1 MLDKFGYMEEYGFE
15 QLCLFYDKATGLKA
29 ITCIHNTVLGPAL
42 GGSRFWN
49 YKHEDDAILDVLRL
63 ARGMTYKSAVAGLPL
78 GGGKSVIIGDANELR
93 KDSVRTEAFWRAFGR
108 YLEGLS
114 GRYITAAD
122 VGTSVQD
129 MVYIHKETNHVVGLP
144 GRSGSPS
151 PYTALGV
158 FKSIL
163 ACCKHVYGTDSVEGK
178 VVAVQGVGAVGYN
191 LCKLLHEAGAKLIV
205 CDTVQASIDKC
216 VDEFGAK
223 AVALDDIYDADC
235 DIYAPCALGATVND
249 DTIPQFK
256 CKIICG
262 GANNQLK
269 DAKVHGKMLQDK
281 GIVYA
286 PDYVANAGG
295 VINVSYEVSEGGYNE
310 EASLRSIGLI
320 YVRMLEILRT
330 SEETGQLAHNCA
342 DRMAEARI
350 EAIKSIKGIFIR
362 R

>member
-1 MLDKFGYMEEYGFE
+1 MDKFGYMEKYGFE
-15 QLCLFYDKATGLKA
+15 QLCLFHDKSTGLKA

-49 YKHEDDAILDVLRL
+49 YQNEDDAILDVLRL
-63 ARGMTYKSAVAGLPL
+63 ARGMTYKSAMAGLAL

-93 KDSVRTEAFWRAFGR
+93 KDSVKTEAFWRAFGR
-108 YLEGLS
+108 YLEGLN

-129 MVYIHKETNHVVGLP
+129 MVYINMDTKNVVGLP

-151 PYTALGV
+151 PFTALGV
-158 FKSIL
+158 FNSIL
-163 ACCKHVYGTDSVEGK
+163 ACCKHVYGVDSVEGK
-178 VVAVQGVGAVGYN
+178 TVAVQGLGAVGTH
-191 LCKLLHEAGAKLIV
+191 LCKHLHGAGAKLIV
-205 CDTVQASIDKC
+205 TDTVKANVAKC
-216 VDEFGAK
+216 VVDFNAIAVEPDE
-223 AVALDDIYDADC
+223 IYGVDC

-249 DTIPQFK
+249 ETIPEFK

-269 DAKVHGKMLQDK
+269 EAEIHGKALQER
-281 GIVYA
+281 GIVFA

-295 VINVSYEVSEGGYNE
+295 VINVSYEAKGAYNE
-310 EASLRSIGLI
+310 ESALRDVGLI
-320 YVRMLEILRT
+320 YNRMLEILAM
-330 SEETGQLAHNCA
+330 SESTGQLAHDCA

-350 EAIKSIKGIFIR
+350 EAIKNINGIYLPK
-362 R
+362 

>member
-1 MLDKFGYMEEYGFE
+1 MNKFDYMEEYGFE
-15 QLCLFYDKATGLKA
+15 QLCFFHDKSTGLKA

-49 YKHEDDAILDVLRL
+49 YQHEDDAILDVLRL

-78 GGGKSVIIGDANELR
+78 GGGKTVIIGDVRELR
-93 KDSVRTEAFWRAFGR
+93 KDSVRAEAFWRAFGR
-108 YLEGLS
+108 YLEGLG

-122 VGTSVQD
+122 VGTDVQD
-129 MVYIHKETNHVVGLP
+129 MVYINMETSHVVGLP

-158 FKSIL
+158 FNSIL
-163 ACCKHVYGTDSVEGK
+163 ACCKHVYGEKSVAGK
-178 VVAVQGVGAVGYN
+178 TVAVQGVGAVGYH
-191 LCKLLHEAGAKLIV
+191 LCKLLHESGARLIV
-205 CDTVQASIDKC
+205 TDTVQASIDKC
-216 VDEFGAK
+216 VEEFGATV
-223 AVALDDIYDADC
+223 VAPDAIYGVDC

-249 DTIPQFK
+249 ETIPQFK

-269 DAKVHGKMLQDK
+269 DATKHGKMLQEK
-281 GIVYA
+281 GIAYA

-295 VINVSYEVSEGGYNE
+295 VINVSYEVSVGGYKE
-310 EASLRSIGLI
+310 EASLRDIGLI
-320 YVRMLEILRT
+320 YGRMLEILAT
-330 SEETGQLAHNCA
+330 SASTGQLAHDCA

-350 EAIKSIKGIFIR
+350 DAIKNIKGIYIR